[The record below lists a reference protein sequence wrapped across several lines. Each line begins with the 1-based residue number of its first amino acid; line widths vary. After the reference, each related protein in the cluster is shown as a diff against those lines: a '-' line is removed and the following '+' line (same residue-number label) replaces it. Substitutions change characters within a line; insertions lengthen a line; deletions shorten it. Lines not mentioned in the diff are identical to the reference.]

1 MIQSAEPKD
10 NPKRSWSLIRNLT
23 RQDVNNHASIRQ
35 LKEGDEVIT
44 NTLDIAERL
53 NSGFVKHPLELLR
66 TLPSLP

>member
-1 MIQSAEPKD
+1 MIQSAEPKH

>member
-1 MIQSAEPKD
+1 MIQSAEPKH
-10 NPKRSWSLIRNLT
+10 NPKRLWSLIRNLT

-35 LKEGDEVIT
+35 LKEGDEVTT
-44 NTLDIAERL
+44 NIPDIAERL